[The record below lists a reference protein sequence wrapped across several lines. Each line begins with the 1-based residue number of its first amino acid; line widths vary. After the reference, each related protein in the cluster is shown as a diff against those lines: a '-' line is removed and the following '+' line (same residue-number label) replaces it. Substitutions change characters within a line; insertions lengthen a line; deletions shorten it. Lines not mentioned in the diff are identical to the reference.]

1 MAMVHIV
8 HARWTGEVGGQIY
21 RYIKEVGA
29 FWECFLVKEALPNG
43 GYVYNDINDCPYEIC
58 AADHYAAGVGT
69 RFMTPRNPTNS
80 LAFVLTVFEALLDFS
95 EVLGVDEELR
105 PKWKDIVGHLAPF
118 PWRTGPD
125 GNKIFV
131 DWDGAQLPPKQDNQM
146 LAVIQLVY
154 PGSRVSSSSVNLT
167 LFETAKRTMDFVD
180 NWVVGTH
187 GSDADCVLF
196 QISTRLNYNQTEMY
210 PAFVKELGR
219 EGSIPGF
226 AGDLLENGMTQGQN
240 AGGAA
245 QYVNELLV
253 RSDEPFARFFPGHFS
268 SIAPAKHGLPL
279 PLPEPAASTES
290 TAAATKT
297 CDITGVWY
305 DMKNEGGKLNNR
317 FELHKTSSSTWD
329 IHEPNEWNKPVHVN
343 VSVMPAVPVVP
354 GELRVADHPECGVRT
369 PSTPARAMQNGFE
382 FFWPPKTSQQMVPTA
397 DCRNL
402 CFVNPAAAAQ
412 AGGMPY
418 SRSNA
423 TPVAGVCAGASGG
436 TPGPAAL
443 ARPWLNS
450 SFSGLRVKGAQGS
463 EACPLANGLCTFV
476 VGASLS
482 ARGEVG
488 AIHVRSERGGS
499 FTFLSPFPGGVAPK
513 VAEHGGGSVACKPW
527 KPSKELF
534 FLEPHETVFIF
545 PTKAN
550 ATYSISS

>member
-1 MAMVHIV
+1 MSMVHIV

-29 FWECFLVKEALPNG
+29 FWECFLVKTVLPDG
-43 GYVYNDINDCPYEIC
+43 GYVYNDINDCPYETC
-58 AADHYAAGVGT
+58 AASHYAAGVGT
-69 RFMTPRNPTNS
+69 RFMTPHNPTNS
-80 LAFVLTVFEALLDFS
+80 LAFVLTLFEALLDFS

-105 PKWKDIVGHLAPF
+105 AKYKDIIEHLAPF
-118 PWRTGPD
+118 PWRAGPD
-125 GNKIFV
+125 GSKIFV

-154 PGSRVSSSSVNLT
+154 PGSRVSSSSVNRT
-167 LFETAKRTMDFVD
+167 LFKTAKRTMDFVD
-180 NWVVGTH
+180 NWVVGTK

-196 QISTRLNYNQTEMY
+196 QISTRLNYNQTQMY
-210 PAFVKELGR
+210 PAFVKELGPQ
-219 EGSIPGF
+219 GSIPGF

-253 RSDEPFARFFPGHFS
+253 RSDEPFVRLFPGHFS
-268 SIAPAKHGLPL
+268 SIAPAQHGLPM
-279 PLPEPAASTES
+279 PDPAASAES
-290 TAAATKT
+290 AAKT
-297 CDITGVWY
+297 CDINGVWY
-305 DMKNEGGKLNNR
+305 DMHNAGKLTNK
-317 FELHKTSSSTWD
+317 FELKLNKTSSFTWH
-329 IHEPNEWNKPVHVN
+329 ISQPNEWNKDVYVN
-343 VSVMPAVPVVP
+343 VSVMPAVPAVP
-354 GELRVADHPECGVRT
+354 GEPRVANHPECGVRT
-369 PSTPARAMQNGFE
+369 PSTPARAAQSGFG
-382 FFWPPKTSQQMVPTA
+382 FFWPPKTLQQMAPTA

-402 CFVNPAAAAQ
+402 CFVDPSAAAH

-423 TPVAGVCAGASGG
+423 TPAAGVCAGAGG
-436 TPGPAAL
+436 AASAPSL

-482 ARGEVG
+482 ARGEAG
-488 AIHVRSERGGS
+488 AVRVRSERGGG
-499 FTFLSPFPGGVAPK
+499 FTFLSPFPSGVVPQ
-513 VAEHGGGSVACKPW
+513 VTELGGGSVACKPW
-527 KPSKELF
+527 KPAEELF
-534 FLEPHETVFIF
+534 FLEAHETVFIF

-550 ATYSISS
+550 STYSISS